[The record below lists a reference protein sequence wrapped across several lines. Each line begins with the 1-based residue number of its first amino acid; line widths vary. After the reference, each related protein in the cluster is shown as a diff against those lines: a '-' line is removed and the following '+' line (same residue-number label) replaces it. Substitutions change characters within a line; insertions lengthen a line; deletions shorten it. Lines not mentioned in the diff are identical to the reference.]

1 MLHISPVHLPLSS
14 VVSSLL
20 YKSCWFF
27 FSDSLQVCLT
37 SLSFL
42 YSFLMHFCFFYPC
55 LFCATGLKGRRQVQG
70 SPLNSDTDICSM
82 LSCNTPF
89 VTNIVPMPS
98 WHPLIGILLWIIQI
112 LWSGINHI
120 EDHVQSHNPDI
131 IITYLPLFKQLISCF
146 KSSYLE
152 RTCPANLL

>member
-1 MLHISPVHLPLSS
+1 MGGALYSIDSMPDLRKRKAMPLVSDL
-14 VVSSLL
+14 VSSIYILL
-20 YKSCWFF
+20 PKCYTFHQSISLSAQWSAASSTSPAGFF

-98 WHPLIGILLWIIQI
+98 
-112 LWSGINHI
+112 
-120 EDHVQSHNPDI
+120 
-131 IITYLPLFKQLISCF
+131 
-146 KSSYLE
+146 
-152 RTCPANLL
+152 